1 MRSEDMQADMEL
13 LNSYWWSDME
23 DKQDHHHLEED
34 MDYLTEE
41 QEDMELL
48 QLLVD
53 MVSAE
58 YLLHIHIAAFEV
70 VEEQEGVVALL
81 MQKLEVCHCMI
92 NQSYYFHLV
101 CCLYKDICLFNNLCF
116 NH

>member
-81 MQKLEVCHCMI
+81 MQKLEVCHCMM
-92 NQSYYFHLV
+92 NQS
-101 CCLYKDICLFNNLCF
+101 LFSSCILLIRRYLLIQ
-116 NH
+116 